1 VYRISC
7 IIWFSVL
14 SVLFSF
20 GCGAVEE
27 VENPSA
33 LKYELC
39 LVDSIVDNSIDQ
51 EFMIGYPVDI
61 CFGPSGEILVLD
73 QIAAAVYAFDSD
85 GVFLEQFGGI
95 GEGPGEMGNPMS
107 IEVVE
112 GYIMIRDAVKHGYLL
127 FDSSY
132 ELVEEVS
139 HWPSA
144 SPTDMQY
151 CGDNSFVARSTSLE
165 NADDGLFIGRNI
177 SRYTLGAKEPSR
189 MYFSELSP
197 VDASDPSS
205 ILRMGT
211 ESLVFTSDLSGRIYV
226 TEITGEEY
234 LVTVY
239 GPHGDTLYTITRDC
253 DPVQKSQAELDEEIT
268 SMEAEMRLMGVEGV
282 GDWVPY
288 PLKSMIIG
296 LGTDADMNL
305 WVQRG
310 TEAQQTL
317 DVYNTQAGG
326 ELICTVVLPRP
337 GHDWSIRVS
346 SQGIIAWQTDPPDGY
361 FTIYTLK
368 LIQSAE

>member
-1 VYRISC
+1 MYRIAV
-7 IIWFSVL
+7 IMILVF
-14 SVLFSF
+14 SVLFSY
-20 GCGAVEE
+20 GCGAEE
-27 VENPSA
+27 EAETASA

-51 EFMIGYPVDI
+51 EFMVGYPADV

-73 QIAAAVYAFDSD
+73 QSAAAVYAFNT
-85 GVFLEQFGGI
+85 GGAFLEQFGGV

-107 IEVVE
+107 IEVIE

-139 HWPSA
+139 HWPSG

-151 CGDNSFVARSTSLE
+151 CGDSSFAARSTSLG
-165 NADDGLFIGRNI
+165 NADDGLFIGRDV
-177 SRYTLGAKEPSR
+177 SRYTLGAAEPSLT
-189 MYFSELSP
+189 YYSDVSP

-211 ESLVFTSDLSGRIYV
+211 ESLVFTSDPSGRIYV
-226 TEITGEEY
+226 AEITGEEY

-239 GPHGDTLYTITRDC
+239 GPHGDTLYTITRDFE
-253 DPVQKSQAELDEEIT
+253 PVQKTQAELDEEIT
-268 SMEAEMRLMGVEGV
+268 SMDAEMRLMGVEGV
-282 GDWVPY
+282 GNWVPY

-310 TEAQQTL
+310 TEVQQTL
-317 DVYNTQAGG
+317 DVYNTRVGG

-337 GHDWSIRVS
+337 GHDWCIRVS

-361 FTIYTLK
+361 FTFYTLK
-368 LIQSAE
+368 LIQYAE

>member
-226 TEITGEEY
+226 TEI
-234 LVTVY
+234 
-239 GPHGDTLYTITRDC
+239 
-253 DPVQKSQAELDEEIT
+253 
-268 SMEAEMRLMGVEGV
+268 RLMGVEGV

-296 LGTDADMNL
+296 LATDADMNL